1 MAQNSADC
9 LGHYDALK
17 TTVLSLQP
25 DLRLL
30 TVLGLATVVKV
41 AVVASIEE
49 EDKKRKQMSQ
59 NKISHR

>member
-17 TTVLSLQP
+17 TTMLRLQP

-30 TVLGLATVVKV
+30 TVLGLATVVTV
-41 AVVASIEE
+41 AAVASIEE
-49 EDKKRKQMSQ
+49 GDKKRKRMSH